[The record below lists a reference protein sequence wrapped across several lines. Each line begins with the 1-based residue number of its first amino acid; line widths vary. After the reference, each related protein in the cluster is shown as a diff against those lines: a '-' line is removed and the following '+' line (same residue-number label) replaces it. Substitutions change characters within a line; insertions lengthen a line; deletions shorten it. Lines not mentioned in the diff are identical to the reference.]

1 MLSVEE
7 LNKLNEK
14 ANNVNTLK
22 NFLEG
27 IISSRCIWINLSY
40 CGGTHHTKRNEMSVA
55 AKDLIPHIQEVL
67 NIKVAELA
75 EKGVML

>member
-1 MLSVEE
+1 
-7 LNKLNEK
+7 
-14 ANNVNTLK
+14 
-22 NFLEG
+22 
-27 IISSRCIWINLSY
+27 
-40 CGGTHHTKRNEMSVA
+40 MSVA